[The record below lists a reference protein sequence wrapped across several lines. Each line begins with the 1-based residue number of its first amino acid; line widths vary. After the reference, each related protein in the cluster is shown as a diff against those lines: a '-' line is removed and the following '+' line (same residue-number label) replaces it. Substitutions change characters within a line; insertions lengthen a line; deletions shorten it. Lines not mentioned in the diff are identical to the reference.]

1 MPFANRSGMPQLDQL
16 TAALDRIT
24 AFDPGPFPVVS
35 LYLNLQP
42 DQQGRDRFDTF
53 LRKELTERVRTYPA
67 SGPER
72 ESLDKDAA
80 RIESYVSDLPGSA
93 NGLALFACSGAD
105 FFEAFPLDAPID
117 RHRLYIS
124 DQPHVYPLARV
135 LEQYAPYL
143 VVLADTH
150 AARIFVFAL
159 NTVQREERIEGTKTK
174 RHKMGGWSQKRYQ
187 RHIEN
192 FHAQHAKEVV
202 DHLTRIVRDERIVR
216 IILSCDEVILPLLR
230 EQMPKDV
237 AERVVDVMHIE
248 MVAPG
253 REVLD
258 ATIEALREKDDES
271 DRERVEALMNAYR
284 SNGLGV
290 VGVEATRKAFELGQV
305 DELVITSR
313 PETIG
318 GMKHAAGERLPER
331 SAEERTADELI
342 AKARNTSAKSRFIED
357 ASLLAPVG
365 GVGAFLRFKL

>member
-1 MPFANRSGMPQLDQL
+1 MRFANRSRMPQLGQL

-53 LRKELTERVRTYPA
+53 LRKELAERVRTYPA

-80 RIESYVSDLPGSA
+80 RIESYVRDLPGSA

-159 NTVQREERIEGTKTK
+159 NTV
-174 RHKMGGWSQKRYQ
+174 
-187 RHIEN
+187 
-192 FHAQHAKEVV
+192 
-202 DHLTRIVRDERIVR
+202 LRDERIDR
-216 IILSCDEVILPLLR
+216 IVLSCDEVILPLLR

-248 MVAPG
+248 MLAPG
-253 REVLD
+253 REVL
-258 ATIEALREKDDES
+258 
-271 DRERVEALMNAYR
+271 
-284 SNGLGV
+284 
-290 VGVEATRKAFELGQV
+290 EAT
-305 DELVITSR
+305 
-313 PETIG
+313 
-318 GMKHAAGERLPER
+318 
-331 SAEERTADELI
+331 
-342 AKARNTSAKSRFIED
+342 
-357 ASLLAPVG
+357 
-365 GVGAFLRFKL
+365 

>member
-1 MPFANRSGMPQLDQL
+1 
-16 TAALDRIT
+16 
-24 AFDPGPFPVVS
+24 
-35 LYLNLQP
+35 
-42 DQQGRDRFDTF
+42 
-53 LRKELTERVRTYPA
+53 
-67 SGPER
+67 
-72 ESLDKDAA
+72 
-80 RIESYVSDLPGSA
+80 
-93 NGLALFACSGAD
+93 
-105 FFEAFPLDAPID
+105 
-117 RHRLYIS
+117 
-124 DQPHVYPLARV
+124 V

-202 DHLTRIVRDERIVR
+202 DHVARIVRDERIDR
-216 IILSCDEVILPLLR
+216 IVLSCDEVILPLLR

-248 MVAPG
+248 MLAPG
-253 REVLD
+253 REVLE

-290 VGVEATRKAFELGQV
+290 VGVEPTRKAFELGQV

-342 AKARNTSAKSRFIED
+342 ANARNTSAKIRFIED
-357 ASLLAPVG
+357 SSLLASVG

>member
-1 MPFANRSGMPQLDQL
+1 MPQLDQL
-16 TAALDRIT
+16 TAALDRIA
-24 AFDPGPFPVVS
+24 AFDGGPFPVVS
-35 LYLNLQP
+35 LYLNLRP
-42 DQQGRDRFDTF
+42 DQQGRDRFDAF
-53 LRKELTERVRTYPA
+53 LRKELTERVRTYAA

-72 ESLDKDAA
+72 ESLEKDAA
-80 RIESYVSDLPGSA
+80 KIEAYVRDVPGSA

-105 FFEAFPLDAPID
+105 FFEALPLDPPID

-124 DQPHVYPLARV
+124 DQAHVYPLARV

-159 NTVQREERIEGTKTK
+159 NTVQREDRIEGTKTR

-192 FHAQHAKEVV
+192 FHVQHAKEVV
-202 DHLTRIVRDERIVR
+202 DHVARIVRDERIER
-216 IILSCDEVILPLLR
+216 IILSCDDVILPLLR

-248 MVAPG
+248 MQAPE

-258 ATIEALREKDDES
+258 ASIDALREKDAVS
-271 DRERVEALMNAYR
+271 DRERVDELMDAYR
-284 SNGLGV
+284 GSGLAV
-290 VGVEATRKAFELGQV
+290 VGVDATRKAFELGQV
-305 DELVITSR
+305 DELVITAR

-318 GMKHAAGERLPER
+318 GMKHGAGDQQPER
-331 SAEERTADELI
+331 SAEERAADELI
-342 AKARNTSAKSRFIED
+342 AQARNTSATIRFIED
-357 ASLLAPVG
+357 ASLLAPVD